1 MIHLE
6 SELNQQESEGDLQNT
21 WYFRLPKKPLG
32 IKHPWSKVWKT
43 FLLSKTLTD
52 RKPTVLSHLTN
63 SLQYKT
69 RTMD

>member
-6 SELNQQESEGDLQNT
+6 SELNQQENYLKNT
-21 WYFRLPKKPLG
+21 WYVRLPKKPVG